1 MSTRTARRRFTAR
14 GVVLGMVTIAGLSAW
29 QGQSILHGVY
39 IGAFAGAV
47 IGSLYGWLRA
57 DD

>member
-1 MSTRTARRRFTAR
+1 MSVRTRRRYTVS
-14 GVVLGMVTIAGLSAW
+14 GVVVGIVTVAGLSAW
-29 QGQSILHGVY
+29 QGQSIVHGVY

-47 IGSLYGWLRA
+47 IGSLYGWLRG

>member
-1 MSTRTARRRFTAR
+1 MSTGIARRRFTVR
-14 GVVLGMVTIAGLSAW
+14 GVVLGMVTVAGLSAW
-29 QGQSILHGVY
+29 QGQSIVHGVY

-47 IGSLYGWLRA
+47 IGSLYGWLRG